1 MKEQGHDE
9 EAYLALVEREEV
21 TKTTPKS
28 APAVATVTVTTV
40 VGPAHNGT
48 VSTSWRT
55 RHASKTF
62 GSLKTSKTSGSLKTS
77 KTDSLKT
84 SATTS
89 VGGGD

>member
-1 MKEQGHDE
+1 
-9 EAYLALVEREEV
+9 LVEREEV

-40 VGPAHNGT
+40 VGPAQNGT

-55 RHASKTF
+55 RHASKT

-77 KTDSLKT
+77 KTGSLKT

-89 VGGGD
+89 VGGGN